1 MALMTITLITSDIKK
16 PTIHEKDA
24 DEVSFV
30 SRVEK
35 VALSVKISR
44 IIIIYSL
51 TKYRII
57 SVMRVTYNYNNN
69 FR

>member
-16 PTIHEKDA
+16 PAIHETDA

-30 SRVEK
+30 SRVER

-44 IIIIYSL
+44 IIIIYVF
-51 TKYRII
+51 I
-57 SVMRVTYNYNNN
+57 N
-69 FR
+69 

>member
-16 PTIHEKDA
+16 PTIHEMDA

-30 SRVEK
+30 SRVER
-35 VALSVKISR
+35 VALFVKISR

-57 SVMRVTYNYNNN
+57 SVMRDTYNYNNN

>member
-1 MALMTITLITSDIKK
+1 MALTTIVLITSDIKK
-16 PTIHEKDA
+16 PTIHEMNA

-30 SRVEK
+30 SRVER

-57 SVMRVTYNYNNN
+57 SVLRVTYNYNNN

>member
-1 MALMTITLITSDIKK
+1 MALMTITLIPSDIKK
-16 PTIHEKDA
+16 PTIHEMDA

-30 SRVEK
+30 SRVER